1 MVFRVKQTETMRR
14 TFWVVCLT
22 LELSAALS
30 AADLQGLVADWR
42 CVQPMVQQGR
52 EKTLQHDRSCSLMKN
67 YQRSAYGLITDDNK
81 FYKLDDP
88 GNQRILQLL
97 RDQPDKDN
105 LKVVVSGDL
114 QGNTMKV
121 TNISLL

>member
-1 MVFRVKQTETMRR
+1 MLR
-14 TFWVVCLT
+14 TLSVVCLT
-22 LELSAALS
+22 VGLGGALS
-30 AADLQGLVADWR
+30 AEDLQGVVVDWR
-42 CVQPMVQQGR
+42 CAQPMVQHGR

-81 FYKLDDP
+81 LYKLDDS
-88 GNQRILQLL
+88 GNHRILQLL

-114 QGNTMKV
+114 QGNTIKV
-121 TNISLL
+121 TNISML